1 MFRFLYAKRYISKLR
16 GFCVC
21 GITANFLYENQ
32 FCENEKNVSFAKRI
46 LAFYLYLKKE
56 VAKMMHDKQPILPY
70 LLLI

>member
-1 MFRFLYAKRYISKLR
+1 M
-16 GFCVC
+16 C

-56 VAKMMHDKQPILPY
+56 VSKMMHDKQPILPY